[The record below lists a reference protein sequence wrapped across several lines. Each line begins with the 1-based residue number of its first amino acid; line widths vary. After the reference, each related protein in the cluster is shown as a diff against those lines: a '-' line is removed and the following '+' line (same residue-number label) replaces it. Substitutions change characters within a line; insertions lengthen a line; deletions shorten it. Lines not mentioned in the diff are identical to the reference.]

1 MNTLKYYAN
10 PQPVFDWMLLS
21 TIPVCGKLEETMIYG
36 DIPLIKKVMISG
48 DRCLQFEKKN
58 GCKNYIKSLL
68 KKDIL

>member
-10 PQPVFDWMLLS
+10 LQPVFDWMLLS

-48 DRCLQFEKKN
+48 DRCLQFKK
-58 GCKNYIKSLL
+58 KMDAKITL
-68 KKDIL
+68 KVY